1 MGIILGIIGI
11 FLLLMLCVMWI
22 LNVSPEVAFFIS
34 LAICIIMIIY
44 NSFKEKNS
52 DSNYKSNRNNKKE
65 YLKDLYE
72 KVIDDNEEDEE
83 RKNILIEEFIDFFE
97 KEKISSDLS
106 VDEVKSLVK
115 KNGYLM
121 TSPIEKEALNVA
133 IKKYRGIN
141 SKENNISAKEKNQ
154 LVKDFINIFQKENIL
169 EEDLGTHKVDTILK
183 NNGFPMNTL
192 LEAVALD
199 LAIKE
204 YKKELDN
211 NKKIDT
217 EKSEEQKTEKVVDK
231 SLEEARIFFK
241 GQTLKIKI
249 NNFENS
255 DFNDGSNGEIIYF
268 DIKNTSSKRSTYEFT
283 NFTIITK
290 DGNEKEYDCWL
301 NGFDIHRPTI
311 LSDNFRQGAIIFR
324 HNNTLN
330 FKNGSKF
337 IIDVNDITN
346 SKKYNLMYILD
357 NGKWKFSSGN
367 VDDIEKELTYKEL
380 EKELKNNIERI
391 ESLEEQVGIT
401 LENISINVSENV
413 KGLDVVV
420 EIIKTN
426 TEKEKLDFTLNMVCY
441 DEDNSI
447 VDTRKES
454 FYDFDGYDV
463 YKFSFY
469 DDKVKDIR
477 KIRIFVKE

>member
-121 TSPIEKEALNVA
+121 TSPIEKEALNIA
-133 IKKYRGIN
+133 IRKYRGIN
-141 SKENNISAKEKNQ
+141 FKENNISDKEKEKISKILEDYETKNNIKYFYHSDITNAKKVLKEHNLDMDDLDNIAIFEDIVNQ
-154 LVKDFINIFQKENIL
+154 FNIDNKENI
-169 EEDLGTHKVDTILK
+169 EK
-183 NNGFPMNTL
+183 NVISN
-192 LEAVALD
+192 
-199 LAIKE
+199 
-204 YKKELDN
+204 KKEKD
-211 NKKIDT
+211 I
-217 EKSEEQKTEKVVDK
+217 DK
-231 SLEEARIFFK
+231 SLEEARVFFK

-249 NNFENS
+249 NDFENS

-268 DIKNTSSKRSTYEFT
+268 DLKNTSSKRSTYEFT

-311 LSDNFRQGAIIFR
+311 LSDNYRQGAIIFK
-324 HNNTLN
+324 HNNTLS

-380 EKELKNNIERI
+380 EKELKHNIERI

-426 TEKEKLDFTLNMVCY
+426 SEKEKLDFTLNMVCY

-447 VDTRKES
+447 IDARKES

-463 YKFSFY
+463 FKFSFY

>member
-141 SKENNISAKEKNQ
+141 SKENNISDKEKEKISKILEDYETKNNIKYFYHSDITNAKKVLKEHNLDMDDLDNIAIFEEIVNQ
-154 LVKDFINIFQKENIL
+154 FNIDNKENI
-169 EEDLGTHKVDTILK
+169 EK
-183 NNGFPMNTL
+183 NVISN
-192 LEAVALD
+192 
-199 LAIKE
+199 
-204 YKKELDN
+204 KKEKD
-211 NKKIDT
+211 I
-217 EKSEEQKTEKVVDK
+217 DK

-311 LSDNFRQGAIIFR
+311 LSDNYRQGAIIFK
-324 HNNTLN
+324 HNNTLS

-357 NGKWKFSSGN
+357 NGKWKFLSGN

-426 TEKEKLDFTLNMVCY
+426 SEKEKLDFTLNMVCY

-447 VDTRKES
+447 IDARKES

-463 YKFSFY
+463 FKFSCY

>member
-121 TSPIEKEALNVA
+121 TSPIEKEALNIA

-141 SKENNISAKEKNQ
+141 FKENNISDKEKEKISKILEDYETKNNIKYFYHSDITNAKKVLKEHNLDMDDLDNIAIFEEIVNQ
-154 LVKDFINIFQKENIL
+154 FNIDNKENI
-169 EEDLGTHKVDTILK
+169 EK
-183 NNGFPMNTL
+183 NVISN
-192 LEAVALD
+192 
-199 LAIKE
+199 
-204 YKKELDN
+204 KKEKD
-211 NKKIDT
+211 I
-217 EKSEEQKTEKVVDK
+217 DK
-231 SLEEARIFFK
+231 SLEEARVFFK

-249 NNFENS
+249 NDFENS

-268 DIKNTSSKRSTYEFT
+268 DLKNTSSKRSTYEFT

-311 LSDNFRQGAIIFR
+311 LSDNYRQGAIIFK
-324 HNNTLN
+324 HNNTLS

-357 NGKWKFSSGN
+357 NGKWKFLSGN

-426 TEKEKLDFTLNMVCY
+426 SEKEKLDFTLNMVCY

-447 VDTRKES
+447 IDARKES

-463 YKFSFY
+463 FKFSCY

>member
-52 DSNYKSNRNNKKE
+52 DSNYKNNRNNKKE

-72 KVIDDNEEDEE
+72 KVINEKEEDEE

-141 SKENNISAKEKNQ
+141 SKENNISDKEKEKISKILEDYETKNNIKYFYHSDITNAKKVLKEHNLDMDDLDNIAIFEEIVNQ
-154 LVKDFINIFQKENIL
+154 FNIDNKENI
-169 EEDLGTHKVDTILK
+169 EK
-183 NNGFPMNTL
+183 NVISN
-192 LEAVALD
+192 
-199 LAIKE
+199 
-204 YKKELDN
+204 KKEKD
-211 NKKIDT
+211 I
-217 EKSEEQKTEKVVDK
+217 DK

-311 LSDNFRQGAIIFR
+311 LSDNYRQGAIIFK
-324 HNNTLN
+324 HNNTLS

-357 NGKWKFSSGN
+357 NGKWKFLSGN

-426 TEKEKLDFTLNMVCY
+426 SEKEKLDFTLNMVCY

-447 VDTRKES
+447 IDARKES

-463 YKFSFY
+463 FKFSCY